1 MAAAQVE
8 GVSYPVPEVAMSRY
22 ISSQRRRLLG
32 WLALLPFVSTARAQ
46 QQRLVPTPAQTE
58 GPFYPRTIPAERDGD
73 LTRVAGRAEVAQGTI
88 LYLSGT
94 VAGTDGAPLK
104 GAVVELWQCDAF
116 GTYHHVGESGR
127 QDARFQGYGVVTTD
141 SDGRYAFKTIRPVPY
156 PGRTPHL
163 HLKLA
168 HPDAKPL
175 TTQLYV
181 AGDSAAG
188 DGVIRWSGADVYAR
202 LSMTLAP
209 ATGKEPG
216 AVAASYG
223 FVLADARRA

>member
-1 MAAAQVE
+1 
-8 GVSYPVPEVAMSRY
+8 
-22 ISSQRRRLLG
+22 
-32 WLALLPFVSTARAQ
+32 
-46 QQRLVPTPAQTE
+46 
-58 GPFYPRTIPAERDGD
+58 
-73 LTRVAGRAEVAQGTI
+73 
-88 LYLSGT
+88 
-94 VAGTDGAPLK
+94 
-104 GAVVELWQCDAF
+104 
-116 GTYHHVGESGR
+116 
-127 QDARFQGYGVVTTD
+127 VTTD